1 MRFASCAST
10 PRTQVEED
18 IFIRAISQPA
28 SRRSLSIAGCRI
40 LVRQFRDRVEAHHAR
55 AMALVGCSQACPLD
69 LNRLLPVPA
78 TILQLDPTDP
88 TALAWLKQHWGTAD
102 RLRQVTR
109 RPRPGIGRR
118 LPAGHAVIGFGFFT
132 MGDTPTV
139 AIDRIAADWPTL
151 RFWLTPRPPD

>member
-1 MRFASCAST
+1 
-10 PRTQVEED
+10 
-18 IFIRAISQPA
+18 
-28 SRRSLSIAGCRI
+28 
-40 LVRQFRDRVEAHHAR
+40 
-55 AMALVGCSQACPLD
+55 
-69 LNRLLPVPA
+69 VPA